1 MLIGKI
7 IKMNK
12 KEELIN
18 LLIKNKIISEEQ
30 LTRIKEVASLAGKDV
45 ESFLIEKGTV
55 DEELI
60 TKLKARIYK
69 MPYQDLLSKK
79 VGVLVLNTIPIEVA
93 ENYEIVC
100 FEKDEKKINIGI
112 VDPDNF
118 KAMEAVNF
126 LAKEGDIKVE
136 YFLISPLSFKKVFEQ
151 YKNLEREV
159 GIALETKAKEEAEE
173 IAKFKKENK
182 GGFEDIIK
190 SAPVAKIVSVIIR
203 HAVEGRASDIHI
215 EPSQKESRVRYR
227 IDGVLHTSLV
237 LPKSVLSAIVARIK
251 VLANLKLDETRIPQ
265 DGRIRLVINE
275 KEIDFRVSTLPLV
288 GEEKV
293 VMRVLDITR
302 GAPTLEELGHN
313 GQVLNIIKEGIK
325 KTSGM
330 VLVTGPTGS
339 GKSTTLFAI
348 LNLLNQEGV
357 NISTLEDPVEYFVKG
372 VNQSQIRPEI
382 GFTFANGLR
391 SILRQDPDIVMV
403 GEIRDNETAELAIH
417 AGLTGHLVLS
427 TIHTNNA
434 IGVVPRLLDMKVES
448 FLLGSTLNVVVA
460 QRLAR
465 KVCSHCKKEE
475 KLPADIFADI
485 ESEFKKIPKDVI
497 KTEIKNFTNFSNIVT
512 YKGIGCPRCGNSGY
526 SGRIAIVEA
535 IDVND
540 KIKEIIMDDTRNL
553 KMEDVIKNQNF
564 ITMKQDGI
572 IKVLQGVTTIEE
584 VLRVIRD

>member
-1 MLIGKI
+1 
-7 IKMNK
+7 MNK